1 VLADALKLLYDHLVI
16 ATGATHSHPGRDA
29 WAPFAPCLK
38 RVDDATLVRRRIL
51 EAFEHAK
58 VAASEVERRRLL
70 SFVIVGGGPIGV
82 ELAGA
87 IAELA
92 APVGMAKDFHNFN
105 PAAAEIILL
114 QAGPRVPALP
124 ESLSEVARRSLADLG
139 VNVLVNSKVRVI
151 DADGVIVNDQRI
163 YSRRSIE

>member
-51 EAFEHAK
+51 EHAK

-124 ESLSEVARRSLADLG
+124 ESLSEVARRADLG